1 MDRARVRI
9 PPDGPVDVLLP
20 AFDLLAVQSEDQV
33 VVRIF
38 GELDLDTAPRLGA
51 VLVDLADQGV
61 HVTLDLAG
69 MTFIDSTG
77 LSVFVKGLKR
87 LREVGG
93 DLALQSPSAT
103 AMKVLEITGLT
114 SVFAIN
120 EGAPCATES
129 REDAVRALT
138 A

>member
-1 MDRARVRI
+1 MQ
-9 PPDGPVDVLLP
+9 LP
-20 AFDLLAVQSEDQV
+20 ASDLLIVQSDDRV
-33 VVRIF
+33 VVKVL
-38 GELDLDTAPRLGA
+38 GDLDLETAPQLGA
-51 VLVDLADQGV
+51 VLVDLADQGGV
-61 HVTLDLAG
+61 DVTLDLAG

-77 LSVFVKGLKR
+77 LSVLIRGLER

-93 DLALQSPSAT
+93 EQSLQSPSAS

-120 EGAPCATES
+120 EGPPCTTD
-129 REDAVRALT
+129 RGEDAVRALT